1 MAAAGGAGAAAD
13 APAGSEQAIVAGGCF
28 WCTEAVFNR
37 MKGVHSAISGYIGGH
52 TDKPTYKD
60 ICEGDTGHA
69 EAVRVTYD
77 PAVLTYRRVLEI
89 FFATHDPTTLNRQG
103 NDVGTQY
110 RSAVFYLTPEQKA
123 AAEAYIAEI
132 SPVYRDKIVTEVSPA
147 TTFFPAEDYH
157 QAYFEKN
164 PGQGYCRAVVAP
176 KVKKAT
182 EKFAALLK

>member
-1 MAAAGGAGAAAD
+1 MVFAVAIRLATGSASARRSLSSLHRALLVPALMGLASSRSVGTSTGMAAAGGAGGAAD

-37 MKGVHSAISGYIGGH
+37 MKGVHSAVSGYIGGH

-103 NDVGTQY
+103 NDAGTQY
-110 RSAVFYLTPEQKA
+110 RSAVFYLT
-123 AAEAYIAEI
+123 
-132 SPVYRDKIVTEVSPA
+132 
-147 TTFFPAEDYH
+147 
-157 QAYFEKN
+157 
-164 PGQGYCRAVVAP
+164 
-176 KVKKAT
+176 
-182 EKFAALLK
+182 

>member
-1 MAAAGGAGAAAD
+1 MVFAVAVRLATSPALARRSVPGFHRALLFPALMGLASSRSVSATNGMAAAGGAGAAAD

-37 MKGVHSAISGYIGGH
+37 MKGVHSAVSGYIGGH

-110 RSAVFYLTPEQKA
+110 RSAVFYLT
-123 AAEAYIAEI
+123 
-132 SPVYRDKIVTEVSPA
+132 
-147 TTFFPAEDYH
+147 
-157 QAYFEKN
+157 
-164 PGQGYCRAVVAP
+164 
-176 KVKKAT
+176 
-182 EKFAALLK
+182 